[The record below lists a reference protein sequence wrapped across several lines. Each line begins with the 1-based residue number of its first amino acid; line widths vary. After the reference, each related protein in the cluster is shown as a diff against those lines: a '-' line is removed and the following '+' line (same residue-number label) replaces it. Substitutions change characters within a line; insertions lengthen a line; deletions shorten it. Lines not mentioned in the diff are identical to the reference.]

1 MENRSNI
8 LENFLRSLVGWV
20 RRSNDDNKLYGSRF
34 AVL

>member
-8 LENFLRSLVGWV
+8 LENCLGSLVGWD
-20 RRSNDDNKLYGSRF
+20 RHSNDDNKLYGSRF